1 MINEDIYEIEKISAG
16 KYGVYKIC
24 ESREVSMY
32 LICGSK
38 KACLI
43 DTAYGLNDLSEI
55 CSSLTDLPVTV
66 VNTHGHIDHV
76 LGNHWFDNVYMHP
89 DDRNLYLEIVSG
101 FADMIREPWVKEKY
115 GEFVNCIDPDDI
127 SFPDVNDIVD
137 GDVIDL
143 GDKRLIV
150 AGIPGHTPG
159 SIMLIDPDEK
169 ICFSGDSIIE
179 QAWLFL
185 EESLPVE
192 TYLKNFKRAVELLRK
207 FGVESIYSGHCANKP
222 LTLSD
227 TDIMIS
233 GMEKIC
239 SGVAEGRAFSNF
251 AGIGIE
257 YSFGELSILCQGM
270 DLIPYKSS
278 LKPRLFEF
286 TAICFEELGKKFE
299 PSERHSIYNCI
310 ESAFEVFYCLIDN
323 DNVIGTVALK
333 RFDDDS
339 VELKALCLDSVYRG
353 KGFGSLLINKVIADA
368 RNLGYK
374 YIVLDSMSQYKDALR
389 LYEKAGF
396 RSIERYNDNT
406 YADVFMRL
414 DL

>member
-1 MINEDIYEIEKISAG
+1 MINKDIYDIEKISTG
-16 KYGVYKIC
+16 EYGIYKIY
-24 ESREVSMY
+24 ERDEASMY
-32 LICGSK
+32 LVCGSE

-76 LGNHWFDNVYMHP
+76 LGNHWFNNVYMHP
-89 DDRNLYLEIVSG
+89 DDQYLYREIISG
-101 FADMIREPWVKEKY
+101 FAEMIKEPWVIEKY
-115 GEFVNCIDPDDI
+115 GEFVDGIDPDDI

-150 AGIPGHTPG
+150 AGVPGHTAG
-159 SIMLIDPDEK
+159 SIILIDPDEK

-179 QAWLFL
+179 QTWLFL

-192 TYLKNFKRAVELLRK
+192 TYLGNFKHAIELLSNL
-207 FGVESIYSGHCANKP
+207 GVEKIYSGHCAYKP
-222 LTLSD
+222 LALSD
-227 TDIMIS
+227 TDNMIS

-257 YSFGELSILCQGM
+257 YSFGEWSILCHGM
-270 DLIPYKSS
+270 DLIPYRSS
-278 LKPRLFEF
+278 LKTQLFDF
-286 TAICFEELGKKFE
+286 TDRCFKELGKKFE
-299 PSERHSIYNCI
+299 PSGRHSFYNSI

-339 VELKALCLDSVYRG
+339 AELKALYLDSEYRG
-353 KGFGSLLINKVIADA
+353 KGFGSMMINKVIEEA
-368 RNLGYK
+368 RSLGYK
-374 YIVLDSMSQYKDALR
+374 SIVLDSMSQYKDALR

-396 RSIERYNDNT
+396 KSIEKYNDNT
-406 YADVFMRL
+406 YADIFMRL
-414 DL
+414 EL

>member
-1 MINEDIYEIEKISAG
+1 MINEDIYEIEKISSG
-16 KYGVYKIC
+16 KYGIYKIR
-24 ESREVSMY
+24 ESHEASMY
-32 LICGSK
+32 LVCGSK

-43 DTAYGLNDLSEI
+43 DTAYGLNNLSDI
-55 CSSLTDLPVTV
+55 CSTLTDLPVTV

-76 LGNHWFDNVYMHP
+76 LGNHWFDTVYMHP
-89 DDRNLYLEIVSG
+89 DDKEMYREIIGG
-101 FADMIREPWVKEKY
+101 FADMIKEPWVKEKY
-115 GEFVNCIDPDDI
+115 GEFVNGIDPDDI

-137 GDVIDL
+137 CDAIDL

-150 AGIPGHTPG
+150 VGVPGHTAG
-159 SIMLIDPDEK
+159 SIILIDPDEK

-179 QAWLFL
+179 QTWLFL

-192 TYLKNFKRAVELLRK
+192 TYLDNFIHAVEILSK
-207 FGVESIYSGHCANKP
+207 FGVERIYSGHCAYKP
-222 LTLSD
+222 LALSD
-227 TDIMIS
+227 TDNMIS
-233 GMEKIC
+233 GMEMIC
-239 SGVAEGRAFSNF
+239 SGEADGRAFSNF

-257 YSFGELSILCQGM
+257 YSFGEWSILCHGM

-278 LKPRLFEF
+278 LKTPLFDF
-286 TAICFEELGKKFE
+286 TYRCFEELGKKFE
-299 PSERHSIYNCI
+299 PSGRHSFYNII

-339 VELKALCLDSVYRG
+339 VELKALYLDSAYRW
-353 KGFGSLLINKVIADA
+353 KGFGRLLINKVIEDA
-368 RNLGYK
+368 RNRGYK

-396 RSIERYNDNT
+396 KRIERYNDNT

-414 DL
+414 EL